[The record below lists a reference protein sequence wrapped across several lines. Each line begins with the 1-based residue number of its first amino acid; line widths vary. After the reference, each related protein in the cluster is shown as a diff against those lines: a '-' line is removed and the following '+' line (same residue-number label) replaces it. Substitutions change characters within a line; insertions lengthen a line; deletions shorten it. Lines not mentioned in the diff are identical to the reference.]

1 MKKTIICIAIITAL
15 CSVLAL
21 ILSSLPKTQEHKAI
35 IITTSSGETASKYQS
50 FDDVMKNQ
58 DTENNGMPN
67 KISGSEISVA
77 DDGDY
82 NLYTYCGN
90 KNSKIYHK
98 LSCSAANKTKE
109 ENKVYF
115 KNLEECQNA
124 GYRPCKICSE

>member
-1 MKKTIICIAIITAL
+1 MKKTFIYIALIA
-15 CSVLAL
+15 
-21 ILSSLPKTQEHKAI
+21 ILSSVLVLVLSKFPKTDEREAI
-35 IITTSSGETASKYQS
+35 VITNASGETASKYQD
-50 FDDVMKNQ
+50 FNDIIKNQ
-58 DTENNGMPN
+58 DNESNGMPN
-67 KISGSEISVA
+67 VISGSEISVA

-115 KNLEECQNA
+115 KTLEECQNA

>member
-1 MKKTIICIAIITAL
+1 MKKTFIYIALIAVL
-15 CSVLAL
+15 CSVLV
-21 ILSSLPKTQEHKAI
+21 IVLSKLPKTEEREAI
-35 IITTSSGETASKYQS
+35 IITNASGETASKYQD
-50 FDDVMKNQ
+50 FDDIIKNQ
-58 DTENNGMPN
+58 DNENNGMPN
-67 KISGSEISVA
+67 VISGSEISVA

-115 KNLEECQNA
+115 KTLEECQNA